1 VSWPLVELGSVLK
14 VVGGYAF
21 KSKEFVEDGFPI
33 IRISNIDGINVNLEK
48 AAKVPEEIIKGKERF
63 RVNSGDILIAMS
75 GATTGKLGVV
85 PERVSQVYLNQRV
98 GKFDFDSI
106 KLHNKFLYYF
116 LLSDVCQTQ
125 INALAA
131 GAAQPNI
138 SGGQIE
144 SIMIPLPPLTVQKK
158 IAAALEK
165 ADTLRGQCQQME
177 QEFNTLAQSV
187 FLDMFG
193 DPVANPN
200 SWNTSSL
207 EQVCHDIYRYP
218 TFYGFDYIEQG
229 VPVVKIGNI
238 TKDGYVGNDL
248 SKYDFMPSEKCN
260 EYPRTILKM
269 FDIVMAVRG
278 DGSTGKRIGLV
289 DSDNIIGSNIS
300 PNLIMFR
307 ANNELVHPVFL
318 YYFLTSKGGQAKI
331 DKYITK
337 TAKKSI
343 TGKDIKKIE
352 MYVPPLKLQLDFVR
366 IHMKYRKQLL
376 LNRNTT
382 NFSSSLFNCL
392 MQCAFKGELKLK
404 DVA

>member
-1 VSWPLVELGSVLK
+1 MNWPTVDLQDVTELITCGVAK
-14 VVGGYAF
+14 RPEYV
-21 KSKEFVEDGFPI
+21 K
-33 IRISNIDGINVNLEK
+33 NGIPFLSAKNVK
-48 AAKVPEEIIKGKERF
+48 KGKILF
-63 RVNSGDILIAMS
+63 SGYNSVSQETHDALTKHNKPLRGDILY
-75 GATTGKLGVV
+75 T
-85 PERVSQVYLNQRV
+85 RV
-98 GKFDFDSI
+98 GSVGEAAVIETDDEFSVFVSLTLI
-106 KLHNKFLYYF
+106 KVKHDKLNNHYLKFLLNSEKF
-116 LLSDVCQTQ
+116 KQMASDNLTGIGVGNLNVSVVRKFQ
-125 INALAA
+125 
-131 GAAQPNI
+131 
-138 SGGQIE
+138 
-144 SIMIPLPPLTVQKK
+144 IPLPPLSVQKQ
-158 IAAALEK
+158 IVAVLEK

-177 QEFNTLAQSV
+177 QELNTLAQSV
-187 FLDMFG
+187 FLAMFG
-193 DPVANPN
+193 DPVTNPN
-200 SWNTSSL
+200 SWITSSL

-218 TFYGFDYIEQG
+218 TFYGFDYVEKG

-248 SKYDFMPSEKCN
+248 RKYDFMPSEKCN

-366 IHMKYRKQLL
+366 IHMNYRKQLL
-376 LNRNTT
+376 LNRNTI
-382 NFSSSLFNCL
+382 NFSSSLFNSL
-392 MQCAFKGELKLK
+392 MQRAFKGELELK